1 MSVGFVKGMLPDLTK
16 KYEVVLLS
24 SPGPEMDEAR
34 EQYGVRTIEV
44 PMERHISPVKDFLSL
59 CRLILVFLKEKPD
72 MVHSMTPK
80 AGLLCMTAAW
90 LTRVPVRIH
99 TFTGLVWPTS
109 TGLKRRI
116 LMLTD
121 AITCWCATH
130 VIPEGE
136 GVKADLLNNGI
147 THKPLRIL
155 GYGNVRGIDMQR
167 FKKTTDDSDI
177 FSHADLAD
185 HADNLYFDHGSTRI
199 HTDFLKTKNQKLK
212 TKNSFEFLFVGRI
225 VGDKG
230 MNELMQAFQRLS
242 DKYANVR
249 LVLVGRY
256 EENLDPL
263 SQEALDI
270 IASNP
275 HIEAVGAQYGDDLV
289 RSYAEADCFVFPS
302 YREGFPNT
310 VLEAGAMGLPCIV
323 TDINGS
329 REIITDIFSH
339 ADLADHAD
347 NLYFDHGSTRIHTDD
362 NLTHADLADHA
373 DSFKPRIARID
384 TDDNIAHAEK
394 QTNTND
400 TNNTNNFSHADLADH
415 ADNLYFDHGST
426 RIHTDFLKTKNYTLK
441 TVPPTDD
448 TDRHGKVKTKT
459 NGIII
464 PPRDTEALYEA
475 MKMMV
480 TDDNMRGAMARNAR
494 PMIESRFE
502 QGFVRK
508 CLYDFYE
515 ETL

>member
-1 MSVGFVKGMLPDLTK
+1 MSVGFVSGMLPDLKK
-16 KYEVVLLS
+16 KYEVVLVS
-24 SPGPEMDEAR
+24 SPGPEMEEIEGRGDAR
-34 EQYGVRTIEV
+34 CVAV
-44 PMERHISPVKDFLSL
+44 PMERHISPLKDFVALW
-59 CRLILVFLKEKPD
+59 RLVRVFRKEKPE

-136 GVKADLLNNGI
+136 GVKADLMNNGI
-147 THKPLRIL
+147 TRKPLRIL

-167 FKKTTDDSDI
+167 FKKTTDDSDNTDI
-177 FSHADLAD
+177 AHSEKTNTNFASKREQCQTRLSIAEREQSQDRDSGINCTNNTDMSHAEK
-185 HADNLYFDHGSTRI
+185 
-199 HTDFLKTKNQKLK
+199 LKTKNQKLK

-225 VGDKG
+225 VRDKG
-230 MNELMQAFQRLS
+230 INELVEAFCRLNS
-242 DKYANVR
+242 EKPETR
-249 LVLVGRY
+249 LVLVGFY
-256 EENLDPL
+256 EQNLDPV
-263 SQEALDI
+263 SEETHRMIEENPNI
-270 IASNP
+270 IMAG
-275 HIEAVGAQYGDDLV
+275 ERTGDDLV

-329 REIITDIFSH
+329 REIITDI
-339 ADLADHAD
+339 A
-347 NLYFDHGSTRIHTDD
+347 
-362 NLTHADLADHA
+362 HADLADHA

-400 TNNTNNFSHADLADH
+400 TNNTNNFSHADLADL
-415 ADNLYFDHGST
+415 ADSLT
-426 RIHTDFLKTKNYTLK
+426 
-441 TVPPTDD
+441 TDD
-448 TDRHGKVKTKT
+448 TNDFLSRRSRRSRRFDLNKKVKTKT

-464 PPRDTEALYEA
+464 PPRDAEALYEA

-480 TDDNMRGAMARNAR
+480 TDDGMREAMARNAR

-515 ETL
+515 DILDS

>member
-1 MSVGFVKGMLPDLTK
+1 MKKKIIRACTVSMSVGFVKGMLPDLTK

-59 CRLILVFLKEKPD
+59 CRLIRVFLREKPD

-136 GVKADLLNNGI
+136 GVKADLMNNGI
-147 THKPLRIL
+147 TQKPLRVL
-155 GYGNVRGIDMQR
+155 GYGNVRGIDMNK
-167 FKKTTDDSDI
+167 FSVLSVECSKKCSVL
-177 FSHADLAD
+177 SVECSGA
-185 HADNLYFDHGSTRI
+185 
-199 HTDFLKTKNQKLK
+199 KLK
-212 TKNSFEFLFVGRI
+212 TQNSKLKTFTFLFVGRI
-225 VGDKG
+225 VRDKG
-230 MNELMQAFQRLS
+230 INELVEAFCRLNS
-242 DKYANVR
+242 EKPETR
-249 LVLVGRY
+249 LVLVGFY
-256 EENLDPL
+256 EQNLDPV
-263 SQEALDI
+263 SEETHRMIEENPNI
-270 IASNP
+270 IMAG
-275 HIEAVGAQYGDDLV
+275 ERTGEDLV

-329 REIITDIFSH
+329 REIITDNFCH

-362 NLTHADLADHA
+362 NLTHTKRD
-373 DSFKPRIARID
+373 
-384 TDDNIAHAEK
+384 
-394 QTNTND
+394 
-400 TNNTNNFSHADLADH
+400 
-415 ADNLYFDHGST
+415 
-426 RIHTDFLKTKNYTLK
+426 KT
-441 TVPPTDD
+441 TDD
-448 TDRHGKVKTKT
+448 TDSHGKLKTKT

-464 PPRDTEALYEA
+464 PPRDAEALYEA

-480 TDDNMRGAMARNAR
+480 TDDGMREAMAKNAR
-494 PMIESRFE
+494 QMIESRFE

-515 ETL
+515 DILDS